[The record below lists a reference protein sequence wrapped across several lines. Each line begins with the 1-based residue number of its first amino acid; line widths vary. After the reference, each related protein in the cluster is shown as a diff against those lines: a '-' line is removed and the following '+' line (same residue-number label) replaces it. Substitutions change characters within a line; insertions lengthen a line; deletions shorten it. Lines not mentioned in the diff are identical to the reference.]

1 VGILWKQEGGVK
13 NQSLKEALAGRQ
25 EAARTLQNHSLVP
38 HIIRLMDP
46 HLPSRIG
53 THAGTLRKTP
63 QKDGF
68 LSAESVLAQGRGRTQ
83 ALAQSLLGEHNI
95 HRSSNSCLR
104 YGASGKLAVHIHGPQ
119 EGLWYDFGTGE
130 GGNILRLIQREKGL
144 SFKEAVQYCGDFWGV
159 CRENNTQT
167 SRHTLQAQTRTQT
180 QEKPERL
187 QSAVEL
193 FQKSR
198 PVYGTVAEVY
208 LRQERG
214 IQGELSPDIR
224 FLPRGTRF
232 TYGGTSKVLKQDCCV
247 AFGRSAGGNLSVA
260 QITKLAP
267 KGTRALDPDGNKLPK
282 IQYGV
287 SKGAFV
293 TVQKA
298 HASEKVWIAEGVET
312 ALSIKEAGIT
322 GTILASLGIHNLK
335 NYQGP
340 EPQVIL
346 CGDHDGPQ
354 SRTHGLMAETITH
367 LETRGKS
374 VHHVQPKDVGQDFN
388 DVLKEGGVGAVQ
400 ASLEKVLKT
409 MDTRDDHPQISPKRE
424 ETLSR
429 ELDEKLQKLIQNP
442 GDRELKKDL
451 LSWAKTL
458 HHDSELQAKIH
469 GLNPQ
474 MTQDMERLRRQQRRD
489 MSMEK

>member
-1 VGILWKQEGGVK
+1 
-13 NQSLKEALAGRQ
+13 
-25 EAARTLQNHSLVP
+25 
-38 HIIRLMDP
+38 
-46 HLPSRIG
+46 
-53 THAGTLRKTP
+53 
-63 QKDGF
+63 
-68 LSAESVLAQGRGRTQ
+68 
-83 ALAQSLLGEHNI
+83 
-95 HRSSNSCLR
+95 
-104 YGASGKLAVHIHGPQ
+104 
-119 EGLWYDFGTGE
+119 
-130 GGNILRLIQREKGL
+130 
-144 SFKEAVQYCGDFWGV
+144 
-159 CRENNTQT
+159 
-167 SRHTLQAQTRTQT
+167 
-180 QEKPERL
+180 
-187 QSAVEL
+187 
-193 FQKSR
+193 
-198 PVYGTVAEVY
+198 VYGTVAEVY